1 MHYDYDCDYG
11 NDKKQDTKSFLMT
24 MTMPER
30 IYNSHYSN
38 GVPACLPLSVV
49 QLKGKHCRKP
59 HCRTGV
65 VDTFGL

>member
-1 MHYDYDCDYG
+1 MFILKPWTELEGKHCIAGMHYDYDCDYG

-38 GVPACLPLSVV
+38 GVLAMFTS
-49 QLKGKHCRKP
+49 
-59 HCRTGV
+59 
-65 VDTFGL
+65 